1 MDAGVFQNVSK
12 QGATSW
18 NQCKICAVNFSCMS
32 YTDIAPP
39 CLHVICSEAG
49 RYIRGYFSFPPWQSL
64 PNNIT
69 TGPLPKFVIN
79 FCTLVQSR
87 LLSATT
93 TLSYLALGIYL
104 SAYTNISRCCLDWW
118 YSRSLFHWLKKNNSF
133 QVHKNWQVRI
143 AIAQQQCFINE
154 PQNIHNLFTWR
165 DALSSKI
172 SRTLHANVKVIC
184 GDWNRNMLS
193 HQQLHVLF
201 IAVLQQGLL
210 ASLIGSSE
218 IYPSFSFLHVLVQNF
233 PRYPSSG

>member
-1 MDAGVFQNVSK
+1 MRSK
-12 QGATSW
+12 FFLHAVYWHSTTMLTCHLQRSRQIHTWLFFFSSMAKLAQQHYHWASAQVCDKFLYIGAESAAQRH
-18 NQCKICAVNFSCMS
+18 NHLVIPGARHLLVR
-32 YTDIAPP
+32 
-39 CLHVICSEAG
+39 LHQ
-49 RYIRGYFSFPPWQSL
+49 YFPVL
-64 PNNIT
+64 P
-69 TGPLPKFVIN
+69 
-79 FCTLVQSR
+79 
-87 LLSATT
+87 
-93 TLSYLALGIYL
+93 
-104 SAYTNISRCCLDWW
+104 DWW